1 MKTFAKL
8 SLLAVVAALIAA
20 PIVVQAARSTD
31 ASGQAR
37 HPALQHLLQ
46 KRLLAQQIARRLH
59 LTPEQKDSLQQVRA
73 QARDEIRTIRADQ
86 NLTPA
91 QKRAAEKAAELE
103 KRRPLEER
111 RKQKLVELAQER
123 VVRIAAPRKIQRA
136 LSSM

>member
-91 QKRAAEKAAELE
+91 QKRAAAREAIRVARQEARSKLQAPQREKLD
-103 KRRPLEER
+103 KLRQRRTT
-111 RKQKLVELAQER
+111 
-123 VVRIAAPRKIQRA
+123 
-136 LSSM
+136 